1 MVRKQR
7 RKDRSSER
15 GWSLLEAVIAAG
27 IVAVAAA
34 VALHALA
41 IQSAAP
47 EMEERVRRANDAAD
61 TALDTL
67 SARLT
72 QIGSV
77 GTAGGGSFTVGTD
90 NTIVIKSACSN
101 TLCDK
106 WMVDSNGQPINT
118 GTSSAGG
125 TPFTAI
131 EAAGTRREFVRR
143 WRVSLIA
150 GRPNLREITVAVLD
164 SDTSTEP
171 VVMQTTRAAIRTP

>member
-1 MVRKQR
+1 MERKR
-7 RKDRSSER
+7 RLKDRSSE
-15 GWSLLEAVIAAG
+15 GGYTLLEVLL
-27 IVAVAAA
+27 AAA
-34 VALHALA
+34 LLALVSAGALHALA

-47 EMEERVRRANDAAD
+47 EMEERARRANDAAD

-77 GTAGGGSFTVGTD
+77 GTAGGGSFTVGAD
-90 NTIVIKSACSN
+90 NTIVIRSACSN

-106 WMVDSNGQPINT
+106 MMLDSNGQTINT

-125 TPFTAI
+125 TPFTAA

-171 VVMQTTRAAIRTP
+171 IVMQTTRAAIRTP